1 MNSLQTI
8 FLFGVACLPLLLTGC
23 GSTNPASSEP
33 ALSAF
38 EAPDAGS
45 HPVAVITAESAT
57 VFTNEVTAPAR
68 LEVNQN
74 RISRVL
80 LPVSGRIVEV
90 LASLGDAVRPGQPL
104 LALESHDADIA
115 ESAYQQAA
123 ASLTQA
129 RAALAKAEI
138 DQRRASELFAQQAI
152 PRKEL
157 LEAEHQVVSAT
168 NGLQIANAVL
178 DQADRKLHLLGLK
191 PGAYGQ
197 KILLRAP
204 IAGKIV
210 ALGVAA
216 GEVHNDLNRPLIT
229 VADLSTLWVTTNVPE
244 THIRFCRLGGD
255 IKVDLLAFPGEAF
268 TGRVAQIADTV
279 DPQLRTVK
287 VRAKLANPNGRFLP
301 EMYGQVRY
309 LEGPQPAVSVHQDA
323 LLQAGDKTYVLV
335 EQQPGSFIRREVSPG
350 RRQGERRI
358 ILHGLTAGERIAAEA
373 GHPSLTEPAH

>member
-1 MNSLQTI
+1 MTL
-8 FLFGVACLPLLLTGC
+8 LKLVLPFGLAGLLLLLAGC
-23 GSTNPASSEP
+23 GSSNPATSEP
-33 ALSAF
+33 ALGAF
-38 EAPDAGS
+38 EAPDPGP
-45 HPVAVITAESAT
+45 HPVPVITAEPAT
-57 VFTNEVTAPAR
+57 VFTHEVTAPAK

-90 LASLGDAVRPGQPL
+90 LAKLGDAVRPGQPL
-104 LALESHDADIA
+104 LALESHDADVA
-115 ESAYQQAA
+115 ESAYQQAT

-129 RAALAKAEI
+129 RAALAKAET

-157 LEAEHQVVSAT
+157 REAEHQVVSAA
-168 NGLQIANAVL
+168 NSVQIANAVL

-197 KILLRAP
+197 QILVRAP

-210 ALGVAA
+210 ALGVVA

-229 VADLSTLWVTTNVPE
+229 IADLSTLWVTTNVPE
-244 THIRFCRLGGD
+244 THIRFCRPGGD
-255 IKVDLLAFPGEAF
+255 LKVDLLAFPGEAF

-287 VRAKLANPNGRFLP
+287 VRAELANPTGRFLP

-309 LEGPQPAVSVHQDA
+309 LEGPQPAVSVPQDA
-323 LLQAGDKTYVLV
+323 ILQAGDKAYVLV
-335 EQQPGSFIRREVSPG
+335 EQQPGSFVRREVSPG
-350 RRQGERRI
+350 RREGERRI
-358 ILHGLTAGERIAAEA
+358 ILQGLAAGDRVAAEA